1 MTDLVVDTALLKV
14 AAGTVDDAS
23 SAFAAVGG
31 KATGCRLTDDSLG
44 RSAVAREVV
53 DAAASRVQQALQ
65 ASRLASEAAS
75 GVAVRI
81 RAVAAVFDQLESAM
95 PVPPR

>member
-1 MTDLVVDTALLKV
+1 MTDLVVDTALLKA
-14 AAGTVDDAS
+14 AAGAVEDAS
-23 SAFAAVGG
+23 TAFAAVVG
-31 KATGCRLTDDSLG
+31 KALGCRLTDDSLG

-53 DAAASRVQQALQ
+53 DAAARRVQHALQ
-65 ASRLASEAAS
+65 ASRIAADAAS

-81 RAVAAVFDQLESAM
+81 RTVAAVFEQLESAM